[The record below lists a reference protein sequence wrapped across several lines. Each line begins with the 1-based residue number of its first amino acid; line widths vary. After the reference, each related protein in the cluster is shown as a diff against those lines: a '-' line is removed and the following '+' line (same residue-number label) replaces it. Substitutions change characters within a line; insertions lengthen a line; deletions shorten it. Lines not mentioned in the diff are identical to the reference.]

1 MMAMSRDY
9 DELLKI
15 WKGWR
20 DATGRQMKDKYAQF
34 VELSNEGIK
43 ELGKHMKAFIN

>member
-1 MMAMSRDY
+1 MATSNNY

-20 DATGRQMKDKYAQF
+20 DQTGKKMKDKYAQF
-34 VELSNEGIK
+34 VQLSNQGIK
-43 ELGKHMKAFIN
+43 ELGMTCSL